1 MTRKFLTIILPLIA
15 PALVYATWAWFSWR
29 VRKAKMA
36 DEKAPHWQELP
47 WTPLV
52 ASGIALTAVTLIVLA
67 VLAPEGTG
75 SIGQAPHLEGGK
87 VVPFSKGE

>member
-15 PALVYATWAWFSWR
+15 PALVYATWVWFSWR
-29 VRKAKMA
+29 VRKAKLA
-36 DEKAPHWQELP
+36 DEKAPHWHEFP
-47 WTPLV
+47 WAILV
-52 ASGIALTAVTLIVLA
+52 ASGISLTAVTLIVLA

-75 SIGQAPHLEGGK
+75 GVGQAPHLEGGK